1 VLTRRRAVGA
11 ALLAAVLA
19 TLGLAS
25 AAGAQSA
32 AAPGVTA
39 DSVTVGYLYS
49 KGGLAGSTFQ
59 HAGDAFQARI
69 DAENAKGGVN
79 GRKIKTQIVDDSGQ
93 QNNLAGAQE
102 LVQSDNVFAVVNNS
116 PFAYLSYRYLLDQGV
131 PMIGGGYDGNEYGQ
145 AGNEQLISATGNQ
158 APNYGLQYSSSQEIL
173 KRFKAKNVAVL
184 GYGISPSSTASAK
197 NFAQYVVKGAGLNAA
212 YVNTSVDFGTT
223 EVGPLILGM
232 QGANVD
238 SVYLPLVA
246 STNFAVLRTARQNGL
261 NFKVAILLT
270 GYGQPLLDDPVIS
283 TLGANDIFAVGLAP
297 VELKT
302 PATKQFQADL
312 KKYNG
317 FTGVPDL
324 GQYTGYTD
332 ADLFIAGLKAAGKDV
347 TRQGFIDATKGLKDW
362 KSAGLNCQAVDLSKA
377 NFGKPAPT
385 TCGWYVTV
393 KNGKF
398 VPYNNGKPITGKLIT
413 ASTAATSTTASP

>member
-1 VLTRRRAVGA
+1 VLI
-11 ALLAAVLA
+11 A

-25 AAGAQSA
+25 SASAQSEST
-32 AAPGVTA
+32 PGVTGNA
-39 DSVTVGYLYS
+39 VTVGYLYS

-59 HAGDAFQARI
+59 HAGEAFQARI
-69 DAENAKGGVN
+69 DRQNAQGGVN
-79 GRKIKTQIVDDSGQ
+79 GRKIKTEIVDDSGQ

-116 PFAYLSYRYLLDQGV
+116 PFAYLAYRYLLDQGV

-145 AGNEQLISATGNQ
+145 PGNEQLINATGNQ
-158 APNYGLQYSSSQEIL
+158 SPNYGLQYTSSQEIL

-184 GYGISPSSTASAK
+184 GYGISPSSTASAE
-197 NFAQYVVKGAGLNAA
+197 NFAKYVVKGAGLKAA

-232 QGANVD
+232 KGANVD

-246 STNFAVLRTARQNGL
+246 STNFAVLRTAQQNGV

-270 GYGQPLLDDPVIS
+270 GYGQPLLDDPVSS
-283 TLGANDIFAVGLAP
+283 TLGPNVLFDVGLAP

-312 KKYNG
+312 KKYNDY
-317 FTGVPDL
+317 TGVPDL
-324 GQYTGYTD
+324 GQYTGYVD
-332 ADLFIAGLKAAGKDV
+332 ADLFIEGLKATGKNV
-347 TRQGFIDATKGLKDW
+347 TRQGFIDATKGLKGW
-362 KSAGLNCQAVDLSKA
+362 KSAGLGCQAVDLSKA
-377 NFGKPAPT
+377 GYGKPSPT
-385 TCGWYVTV
+385 SCGWWVTV

-413 ASTAATSTTASP
+413 ASSTATTTTAAP